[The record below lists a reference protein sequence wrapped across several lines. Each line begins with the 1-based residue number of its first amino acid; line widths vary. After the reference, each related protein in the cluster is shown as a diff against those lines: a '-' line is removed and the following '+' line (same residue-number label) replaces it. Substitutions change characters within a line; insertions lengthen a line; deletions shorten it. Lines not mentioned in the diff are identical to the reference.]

1 MESQKLYR
9 VKREDFPKLEELLSR
24 CFMQDPLYCK
34 LIPDEKTRERLLPK
48 LFACDLTEFFDT
60 CEIYSD
66 SQEMNSLLVVSD
78 ESEPYNP
85 LTYYLAEAWANVKTD
100 EYLIMEDPSL
110 KTLWNFVLGRDY
122 LNSRWTD
129 QLHQEDRLHVIYLA
143 VRPEM
148 QHHGLAALLMQE
160 VIAWADSHRLMIS
173 LETHNPGNVPLYEH
187 FGFKV
192 YGVLEKHFGLK
203 QYCMIREIL

>member
-148 QHHGLAALLMQE
+148 
-160 VIAWADSHRLMIS
+160 
-173 LETHNPGNVPLYEH
+173 
-187 FGFKV
+187 
-192 YGVLEKHFGLK
+192 
-203 QYCMIREIL
+203 